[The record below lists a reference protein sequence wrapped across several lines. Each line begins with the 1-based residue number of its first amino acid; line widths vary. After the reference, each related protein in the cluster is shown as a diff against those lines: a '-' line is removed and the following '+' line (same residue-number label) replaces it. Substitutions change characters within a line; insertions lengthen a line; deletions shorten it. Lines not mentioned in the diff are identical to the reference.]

1 MPGFFLTAMKQIQFL
16 AVVLSAAL
24 LAGCSIFG
32 VHFKIHNP
40 KRAGKF
46 PEKTPARALF
56 GESTPVRNSY
66 DVTHYDLTVDFGTD
80 PLKEKSISG
89 TVIITAKTVTATDSF
104 QLDLKENM
112 QLISAAM
119 RMDKNA
125 EWSPVRFSWKYN
137 TVFVKSDRVVDAG
150 KTLQIRL
157 NYSGTPNE
165 AKRPPW
171 RGGFV
176 RKRDEQKR
184 PWMGVACQSEG
195 AGIWWP
201 CKDAMNDEPD
211 SMNIHLLIPKGL
223 TGVSNGR
230 FVDTASVNATQT
242 QWNWKLTCPI
252 NVYNV
257 TFYIGKF
264 KLLHDTYTSA
274 VTGKVLD
281 LNHYVLDYNYEKA
294 KVHFTQVKEHIAFY
308 EKRFGAYPWYED
320 GFKLVESPYAGM
332 EHQSAIAY
340 GNGYRNQFGYSFDY
354 IILHETAHEWWGN
367 SVTASDLADGWLHEG
382 FATYSE
388 ALFVEHKF
396 GKERYENYLLN
407 QRIYIINRRPVVGEK
422 GIRYFNYKDSDIY
435 MKGAWILHTLRS
447 SINNDSVFFDII
459 KTFATRYYRSE
470 ISSQQFIDLVNEKTK
485 QNYTP
490 FFDQYLNNRFVPEL
504 EYYQDSEY
512 IYYRWKKT
520 NPGFNLSIRAKG
532 LIKGEEITPA
542 SNEINCTPLDFRTFE
557 IQWQKYLVKP
567 IENKKLKSQ
576 YEKQTK

>member
-1 MPGFFLTAMKQIQFL
+1 MKTKLLFAVLFL
-16 AVVLSAAL
+16 ALLS
-24 LAGCSIFG
+24 GCSILG

-40 KRAGKF
+40 KRAGKY
-46 PEKTPARALF
+46 PEKTPALALF

-66 DVTHYDLTVDFGTD
+66 DVTHYDLSVDFGTD

-89 TVIITAKTVTATDSF
+89 TVIITATIVIPTDSF

-112 QLISAAM
+112 QLISAEM
-119 RMDKNA
+119 RMNKNA

-137 TVFVKSDRVVDAG
+137 SVFVKADRVIDAG
-150 KTLQIRL
+150 KTVQIKL
-157 NYSGTPNE
+157 SYTGTPVD

-176 RKRDEQKR
+176 RKTDELKR

-211 SMNIHLLIPKGL
+211 SMNIHLTIPKGL

-230 FVDTASVNATQT
+230 FTDTVSANEKQT
-242 QWNWKLTCPI
+242 TWSWKLSCPI

-264 KLLHDTYTSA
+264 KLLHDTYQSA

-294 KVHFTQVKEHIAFY
+294 KIHFKQVKEHIKFY
-308 EKRFGAYPWYED
+308 EYRFGPYPWYED

-340 GNGYRNQFGYSFDY
+340 GNGYKNHYQFAFDY

-388 ALFVEHKF
+388 ALFVEHKY
-396 GKERYENYLLN
+396 GREKYEDYLLN
-407 QRIYIINRRPVVGEK
+407 QRLYIINRRPVVGEK

-435 MKGAWILHTLRS
+435 MKGAWILHTLRN
-447 SINNDSVFFDII
+447 SIKNDTLFFDII

-470 ISSQQFIDLVNEKTK
+470 ISSQQFIDLVNEKTG
-485 QNYTP
+485 QNYNA
-490 FFDQYLNNRFVPEL
+490 FFAQYLNNRFVPEIEFFEDGGYL
-504 EYYQDSEY
+504 
-512 IYYRWKKT
+512 YYRWQKT
-520 NPGFNLSIRAKG
+520 NPDFDLSIRASG
-532 LIKGEEITPA
+532 LTEGFSFKPE
-542 SNEINCTPLDFRTFE
+542 SNRIGRVAINSQTFE
-557 IQWQKYLVKP
+557 IRWYHYLVKP
-567 IENKKLKSQ
+567 VENKKLPGL
-576 YEKQTK
+576 YAKQSK

>member
-1 MPGFFLTAMKQIQFL
+1 MKNAVFLF
-16 AVVLSAAL
+16 VLYL
-24 LAGCSIFG
+24 QLTGCSILG

-40 KRAGKF
+40 SRAGKY

-66 DVTHYDLTVDFGTD
+66 DVKHYDLSVDFGAD
-80 PLKEKSISG
+80 PLKNKSISG
-89 TVIITAKTVTATDSF
+89 TVIITAQIVTPTDSF

-112 QLISAAM
+112 RLITAEM
-119 RMDKNA
+119 RIGKNT
-125 EWSPVRFSWKYN
+125 EWLPVRFSWKYN
-137 TVFVKSDRVVDAG
+137 TVFVKADGVIDAG
-150 KTLQIRL
+150 KTIQIKL
-157 NYSGTPNE
+157 NYSGTPVD

-176 RKRDEQKR
+176 RKTDDLKR

-195 AGIWWP
+195 AGTWWP

-211 SMNIHLLIPKGL
+211 SMNIHLTIPKGL

-230 FVDTASVNATQT
+230 FVDTASANEKQT
-242 QWNWKLTCPI
+242 TWSWKLSCPI

-264 KLLHDTYTSA
+264 KLLQDTYQST
-274 VTGKVLD
+274 VTGKTLD

-294 KVHFTQVKEHIAFY
+294 KSHFKQVKEHIKFY
-308 EKRFGAYPWYED
+308 EYRFGAYPWYED

-340 GNGYRNQFGYSFDY
+340 GNGYKNHFQYAFDY

-388 ALFVEHKF
+388 ALFVEHKY
-396 GKERYENYLLN
+396 GKEKYEDYLLN
-407 QRIYIINRRPVVGEK
+407 QRLYIINRRPVVGKK

-435 MKGAWILHTLRS
+435 MKGAWILHTLRN
-447 SINNDSVFFDII
+447 SINNDTLFFDII

-470 ISSQQFIDLVNEKTK
+470 ISSQQFIDLVNEKTG
-485 QNYTP
+485 QNYNA
-490 FFDQYLNNRFVPEL
+490 FFAQYLNNRFVPEIEFFDDG
-504 EYYQDSEY
+504 EYL
-512 IYYRWKKT
+512 YYRWKKT
-520 NPGFNLSIRAKG
+520 NADFDLSIRASG
-532 LIKGEEITPA
+532 LTDAA
-542 SNEINCTPLDFRTFE
+542 SFKPVSDRIGRSGINNREFE
-557 IQWQKYLVKP
+557 IRWYYYLVKP
-567 IENKKLKSQ
+567 IENKKLKDL
-576 YEKQTK
+576 YAKQSK

>member
-1 MPGFFLTAMKQIQFL
+1 MKTKLLF
-16 AVVLSAAL
+16 AVLLFAL
-24 LAGCSIFG
+24 LSGCSIFG

-56 GESTPVRNSY
+56 GESTAVRNSY
-66 DVTHYDLTVDFGTD
+66 DVTHYDLSVDFGTD

-89 TVIITAKTVTATDSF
+89 TVIITAKILAPTDSF

-112 QLISAAM
+112 QMITAAL

-137 TVFVKSDRVVDAG
+137 TVFVKADRVIDAG
-150 KTLQIRL
+150 KTVQIKL
-157 NYSGTPNE
+157 SYTGTPVD

-176 RKRDEQKR
+176 RKTDDLKR

-195 AGIWWP
+195 AGVWWP

-211 SMNIHLLIPKGL
+211 SMNIHLTIPKGL

-230 FVDTASVNATQT
+230 FTDTVSANEKQT
-242 QWNWKLTCPI
+242 TWSWKLSCPI

-257 TFYIGKF
+257 TFYVGKF
-264 KLLHDTYTSA
+264 RLLQDSYKSA
-274 VTGKVLD
+274 VTGKTLD

-294 KVHFTQVKEHIAFY
+294 KIHFKQVKEHIAFY
-308 EKRFGAYPWYED
+308 EKCFGPYPWYED

-340 GNGYRNQFGYSFDY
+340 GNGYKNYFQYGFDY

-388 ALFVEHKF
+388 ALFVEHKY
-396 GKERYENYLLN
+396 GREKYENYLLN
-407 QRIYIINRRPVVGEK
+407 QRLYIVNRRPVVGEK

-435 MKGAWILHTLRS
+435 MKGAWILHTLRN
-447 SINNDSVFFDII
+447 SINNDTLFFDII

-470 ISSQQFIDLVNEKTK
+470 ISSQQFIDLVNEKTGE
-485 QNYTP
+485 NYSA
-490 FFDQYLNNRFVPEL
+490 FFAQYLNNRFVPEIEFFEDGQYL
-504 EYYQDSEY
+504 
-512 IYYRWKKT
+512 YYRWRKHT
-520 NPGFNLSIRAKG
+520 VNNDFNLSIRASG
-532 LIKGEEITPA
+532 LLSGTA
-542 SNEINCTPLDFRTFE
+542 FTPLQDKIQRTEIDIVTFE
-557 IQWQKYLVKP
+557 IRWYYYLVKP
-567 IENKKLKSQ
+567 VEEKKLPGM
-576 YEKQTK
+576 YAKQTN

>member
-1 MPGFFLTAMKQIQFL
+1 MKTKLLFALLFL
-16 AVVLSAAL
+16 ALLS
-24 LAGCSIFG
+24 GCSILG

-40 KRAGKF
+40 KRAGKY
-46 PEKTPARALF
+46 PEKTPALALF

-66 DVTHYDLTVDFGTD
+66 DVKHYDLSVDFGTD

-89 TVIITAKTVTATDSF
+89 TVIITATIVTPTDSF

-112 QLISAAM
+112 QLISSEM
-119 RMDKNA
+119 RMNKNA
-125 EWSPVRFSWKYN
+125 EWWPVRFSWKYN
-137 TVFVKSDRVVDAG
+137 TVFVKADRVLDAG
-150 KTLQIRL
+150 KTVQIKL
-157 NYSGTPNE
+157 SYTGTPVD

-176 RKRDEQKR
+176 RKTDDQKR

-211 SMNIHLLIPKGL
+211 SMNIHLTIPKGL

-230 FVDTASVNATQT
+230 FTDTISANEKQT
-242 QWNWKLTCPI
+242 TWNWKLSCPI

-264 KLLHDTYTSA
+264 KLLYDTYQST
-274 VTGKVLD
+274 VTGKTLD

-294 KVHFTQVKEHIAFY
+294 KTHFKQVKEHIKFY
-308 EKRFGAYPWYED
+308 EYRFGAYPWYED

-340 GNGYRNQFGYSFDY
+340 GNGYKNHYQFAFDY

-388 ALFVEHKF
+388 ALFVEHKY
-396 GKERYENYLLN
+396 GREKYEDYLLN
-407 QRIYIINRRPVVGEK
+407 QRLYIINRRPVVGEK

-435 MKGAWILHTLRS
+435 MKGAWILHTLRN
-447 SINNDSVFFDII
+447 SINNDTLFFDII
-459 KTFATRYYRSE
+459 KTFATRYYRSA
-470 ISSQQFIDLVNEKTK
+470 ISSQQFIDLVNEKTG
-485 QNYTP
+485 QNYNA
-490 FFDQYLNNRFVPEL
+490 FFAQYLNNRFVPEIEFFEDGGYL
-504 EYYQDSEY
+504 
-512 IYYRWKKT
+512 YYRWQKT
-520 NPGFNLSIRAKG
+520 NPDFDLSIRASG
-532 LIKGEEITPA
+532 LTEGSSFQPTSDRIGRVG
-542 SNEINCTPLDFRTFE
+542 INSQTFE
-557 IQWQKYLVKP
+557 IRWYYYLVKP
-567 IENKKLKSQ
+567 VENKKLPGL
-576 YEKQTK
+576 YAKQSK